1 MIFEESDCYL
11 LGMFLAFFYYP
22 LVFKSFLG
30 GVLFLFSVA
39 TVLIK
44 HFYFPDE
51 DWRSFM
57 WTYLFNCVLIFVAL
71 LLVALIG
78 TPCFKWAL
86 DTFYS
91 MY

>member
-1 MIFEESDCYL
+1 
-11 LGMFLAFFYYP
+11 MFLAFFYYP

-30 GVLFLFSVA
+30 GILFLFSLG
-39 TVLIK
+39 TFLIK

-57 WTYLFNCVLIFVAL
+57 WSYLFNCVLIFVAL
-71 LLVALIG
+71 LLVALIVP
-78 TPCFKWAL
+78 PCFKWAL